1 MTLLCR
7 NTTSHRSDHAPATCA
22 EPVLGRVADGRLRRP
37 QLIGKALD
45 GRRVIEKEGFSMAEI
60 HEGGCVCRAIRYRVN
75 GTPLRV
81 SACYCTFC
89 QRRTG
94 GALSIHAFFDEQ
106 NIESAGDGL
115 TTYEQ
120 RSDESNLW
128 LRLHF
133 CNRCATTV
141 MLSLEKFPGVRIV
154 TGGTFDDPNW
164 IKINRHVWTRSAQ
177 HWMVFPHNVDRFEKN
192 SQGARTTR

>member
-1 MTLLCR
+1 M
-7 NTTSHRSDHAPATCA
+7 P
-22 EPVLGRVADGRLRRP
+22 EV
-37 QLIGKALD
+37 
-45 GRRVIEKEGFSMAEI
+45 
-60 HEGGCVCRAIRYRVN
+60 HEGGCLCGAIRYHAKGN
-75 GTPLRV
+75 PLRV

-94 GALSIHAFFDEQ
+94 GAFSIHAFFEEQ
-106 NIESAGDGL
+106 SVELTGDGL

-141 MLSLEKFPGVRIV
+141 MYTIEKFPDLRLI

-164 IKINRHVWTRSAQ
+164 IKIDRHIWTRSAQ
-177 HWMVFPHNVDRFEKN
+177 HWVVFPENVDCFEKS
-192 SQGARTTR
+192 SQGTPTRR

>member
-1 MTLLCR
+1 M
-7 NTTSHRSDHAPATCA
+7 S
-22 EPVLGRVADGRLRRP
+22 EV
-37 QLIGKALD
+37 
-45 GRRVIEKEGFSMAEI
+45 
-60 HEGGCVCRAIRYRVN
+60 HEGGCLCRTIRYRIT
-75 GTPLRV
+75 GEPLRV

-106 NIESAGDGL
+106 NIESTGGGL

-154 TGGTFDDPNW
+154 TGGT
-164 IKINRHVWTRSAQ
+164 S
-177 HWMVFPHNVDRFEKN
+177 
-192 SQGARTTR
+192 TTPTGSK

>member
-1 MTLLCR
+1 M
-7 NTTSHRSDHAPATCA
+7 S
-22 EPVLGRVADGRLRRP
+22 
-37 QLIGKALD
+37 
-45 GRRVIEKEGFSMAEI
+45 EI
-60 HEGGCVCRAIRYRVN
+60 HEGGCVCRTIRYRVN

-94 GALSIHAFFDEQ
+94 GALSIHAFFDEH

-141 MLSLEKFPGVRIV
+141 MLSPRSFQASALSRGGLSTIP
-154 TGGTFDDPNW
+154 TGS
-164 IKINRHVWTRSAQ
+164 R
-177 HWMVFPHNVDRFEKN
+177 
-192 SQGARTTR
+192 